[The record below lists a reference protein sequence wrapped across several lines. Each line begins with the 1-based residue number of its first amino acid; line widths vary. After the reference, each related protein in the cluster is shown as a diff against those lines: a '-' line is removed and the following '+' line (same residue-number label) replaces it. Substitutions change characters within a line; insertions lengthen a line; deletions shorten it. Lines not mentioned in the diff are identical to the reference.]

1 VGARPEPRRDSAAP
15 PQMSRPSDKL
25 VNSCSSGLALGLL
38 LKRNMQIEKLMSRD
52 VKTIGAGESCHEAVA
67 PVRPASTAVSAS
79 TGCCLAAAPADC
91 LCVDLI
97 RRQLETEI
105 VGFQIYL
112 YQDVDST
119 NATLRRLAEAGARE
133 GTVVLAEAQHAGR
146 GRRGTPW
153 FSPAGLNLYA
163 SVLFRPPIGASAVA
177 AFSFITSLALSDA
190 IWAEGVPATIK
201 WPNDILIE
209 GRKAAGS
216 FGAVAT
222 SGDLVDYVILGAGV
236 NLNIDRPALEQGLGA
251 AAAGAISVREA
262 AGRPIDRNR
271 FTAAYLNCLEKWF
284 DVYRVSGIPAVLQA
298 WRERDVLAGRWVGVR
313 VEGEPRYQG
322 RVLGANSE
330 GQLVVQDALD
340 VQHRLIAGEVS
351 VLD

>member
-1 VGARPEPRRDSAAP
+1 
-15 PQMSRPSDKL
+15 M
-25 VNSCSSGLALGLL
+25 
-38 LKRNMQIEKLMSRD
+38 
-52 VKTIGAGESCHEAVA
+52 
-67 PVRPASTAVSAS
+67 RPASTALSAS
-79 TGCCLAAAPADC
+79 TGCCLAVVPADC
-91 LCVDLI
+91 LCVDLV

-112 YQDVDST
+112 YEDVDST

-146 GRRGTPW
+146 GRRGTTW

-163 SVLFRPPIGASAVA
+163 SVLFRPSIRPSAVPV
-177 AFSFITSLALSDA
+177 FSFITSLALSDA
-190 IWAEGVPATIK
+190 IWAEGVQATIK

-222 SGDLVDYVILGAGV
+222 SGDLVEYVILGTGV
-236 NLNIDRPALEQGLGA
+236 NLNVECPALAQGLGA
-251 AAAGAISVREA
+251 AASDAISVREA

-271 FTAAYLNCLEKWF
+271 FTAAYLNFLEKWF
-284 DVYRVSGIPAVLQA
+284 DVYRVSGTPAILQA
-298 WRERDVLAGRWVGVR
+298 WRERDVLAGRWVGVH
-313 VEGEPRYQG
+313 VEGSPRYQG

-330 GQLVVQDALD
+330 GQLVVQDAVD
-340 VQHRLIAGEVS
+340 VQHRVIAGEVTI
-351 VLD
+351 LD